1 MTSFGQRLAM
11 ATYAE
16 TSDRSYALKLLIG
29 LLIAG
34 AVVTVPLFR
43 PRRPSQLTEH
53 GAFGAGFG
61 SESIMFGASARRGA
75 AR

>member
-1 MTSFGQRLAM
+1 MEAQTV
-11 ATYAE
+11 
-16 TSDRSYALKLLIG
+16 DRSYGMKLLIG
-29 LLIAG
+29 LLLAA

-43 PRRPSQLTEH
+43 PRRPSPFTEH

-61 SESIMFGASARRGA
+61 SESLMFGATARKGA

>member
-1 MTSFGQRLAM
+1 MEAQTV
-11 ATYAE
+11 
-16 TSDRSYALKLLIG
+16 DRSYGMKLLIG
-29 LLIAG
+29 LLLAA

-43 PRRPSQLTEH
+43 PRRPSQFTEH

-61 SESIMFGASARRGA
+61 SESLMFGATARKGA

>member
-1 MTSFGQRLAM
+1 M

-16 TSDRSYALKLLIG
+16 TSDRSYGLRLLIA

-43 PRRPSQLTEH
+43 PRRPSSFTEH

-61 SESIMFGASARRGA
+61 SESLMFGATARRGA